1 MKTLKETWTKLNAP
15 TLKFAETWRDCVP
28 VIDTPDGFIKML
40 FIKSKVNK
48 IDPVEMSLCGDKF
61 PVEYTMTED
70 EVGNK
75 VLSMFE
81 EFPEFEKMP
90 YPEDYSKHPS
100 CTSDEVWDCTQV
112 NRGAHRVA
120 QVTRRGRGNIIF
132 DNRIVTYI
140 GSGKMFNAIDAGIAV
155 AHHNGMYGIATIPNW
170 KDYGVILK

>member
-1 MKTLKETWTKLNAP
+1 
-15 TLKFAETWRDCVP
+15 
-28 VIDTPDGFIKML
+28 
-40 FIKSKVNK
+40 
-48 IDPVEMSLCGDKF
+48 
-61 PVEYTMTED
+61 MTEE
-70 EVGNK
+70 EVGKK
-75 VLSMFE
+75 VLSMLE
-81 EFPEFEKMP
+81 EFPVFEKMP

-155 AHHNGMYGIATIPNW
+155 AHHNGMYGITTIPNW